1 MKGRAGK
8 ARAIR
13 TAKQSDIL
21 HRNTRGAGKPTR
33 RKFLR
38 NSVALGSCVAS
49 AGCAGDGGSGT
60 AGETEEPTDSAA
72 TPSGPTTTATATQPG
87 LFERYTSGSFPGE
100 VILGSDPLV
109 RVTIEGTLGSPGNHP
124 RAGIIRTSPIDP
136 PFEVTFAGV
145 SFERSSVEN
154 GINIGLSVF
163 RSELFLA
170 EGRTPYVSV
179 RSEDGRSD
187 PTNFVLEFGA
197 EGSGVTVATEPFSVM
212 GDGNDITL
220 VHSGERIRL
229 LVDGTEVSNREYGL
243 SESFFPAV
251 TMEDDPET
259 EQGGSLTVTS
269 YTESGA
275 DET

>member
-1 MKGRAGK
+1 MKGRAGE

-13 TAKQSDIL
+13 TAKQTDVLRRS
-21 HRNTRGAGKPTR
+21 TRGAGKPTR
-33 RKFLR
+33 REFLR
-38 NSVALGSCVAS
+38 TGVALSVCVAA

-72 TPSGPTTTATATQPG
+72 TPSGSTTTATATPSG
-87 LFERYTSGSFPGE
+87 RFERYTSGSFPGE
-100 VILGSDPLV
+100 VTLESDPLV
-109 RVTIEGTLGSPGNHP
+109 RVTIEGALGSPGNHP
-124 RAGIIRTSPIDP
+124 RAGIIRTSPIEP

-154 GINIGLSVF
+154 GINIGLSAF
-163 RSELFLA
+163 RSQLFLA
-170 EGRTPYVSV
+170 EGQTPYVSV

-187 PTNFVLEFGA
+187 PTKFVLEFGA
-197 EGSGVTVATEPFSVM
+197 EGSSVTVATEPFSVT
-212 GDGNDITL
+212 GDDTDITL
-220 VHSGERIRL
+220 VHTGERIRL

-251 TMEDDPET
+251 TLEDDPET

-269 YTESGA
+269 YTENDS
-275 DET
+275 